1 MTDTN
6 PHEPGQHRGRRRRTL
21 TERMVTSALVA
32 AALVHLIPSVGVL
45 GADTLDVLYGTDLH
59 DNDNDIDNDI
69 LLRHRAVLFGIL
81 GIATLTAAWTRRL
94 QTFAL
99 VANLASVASF
109 VVIAVT
115 GPDTTPAI
123 ERVTLLDAVL
133 AVLIAASIAETAR
146 ERTNPNSTA
155 AG

>member
-1 MTDTN
+1 
-6 PHEPGQHRGRRRRTL
+6 
-21 TERMVTSALVA
+21 MVTSALVA
-32 AALVHLIPSVGVL
+32 AGLVHLIPSVGVL

-123 ERVTLLDAVL
+123 ERVTLIDAVL

>member
-1 MTDTN
+1 
-6 PHEPGQHRGRRRRTL
+6 
-21 TERMVTSALVA
+21 MVTSALVA
-32 AALVHLIPSVGVL
+32 AGLVHLIPSVGVL

-59 DNDNDIDNDI
+59 DNDNDIDI

-123 ERVTLLDAVL
+123 ERVTLIDAVL

>member
-1 MTDTN
+1 
-6 PHEPGQHRGRRRRTL
+6 
-21 TERMVTSALVA
+21 MVTSALVA